1 MKLAF
6 IGLGTMGG
14 AMAANLQVAGHEV
27 RAYDLRR
34 VEGFRHR
41 CASAAEAAQGC
52 ELVFTSLPGPDDV
65 DEVAAELKPVLRAGA
80 AWFDLSTNSPQR
92 VRRVHEDL
100 RSKSIDF
107 LDAPVSGGA
116 SGAKTGKLAIW
127 VGGER
132 ALYDKYL
139 SVLRAM
145 GDQPFYVGPV
155 GAATVAKL
163 AHNIASFSIHAAL
176 AEIFTLGVKAGVE
189 PLALFR
195 ALRQGA
201 TGRKRTFDR
210 LAEHFLPGRY
220 DPPSFSLRLAHKD
233 ATLALELAKGTGV
246 PMPIG
251 QLALDEL
258 SRGIER
264 GWIDRDFRVAMT
276 LQEERAGVRPRIPAQ
291 ALQDALKE

>member
-14 AMAANLQVAGHEV
+14 AMAANLERAGHEV
-27 RAYDLRR
+27 RANDLRK
-34 VEGFRHR
+34 VEGFKHWFP
-41 CASAAEAAQGC
+41 SAAEAATGC
-52 ELVFTSLPGPDDV
+52 ELVLTSLPGPDDV
-65 DEVAAELKPVLRAGA
+65 DKVGAELKSALRAGA
-80 AWFDLSTNSPQR
+80 TWFDLSTNSPAR
-92 VRRVHEDL
+92 VRRLHGEL
-100 RSKSIDF
+100 AGRGIHF

-116 SGAKTGKLAIW
+116 SGAKSGKLAIW

-132 ALYDKYL
+132 ALYDKYV
-139 SVLRAM
+139 SVLKAM

-155 GAATVAKL
+155 GSATVAKL
-163 AHNIASFSIHAAL
+163 AHNIASFSIHTAM

-210 LAEHFLPGRY
+210 LAEHFLPGKY
-220 DPPSFSLRLAHKD
+220 DPASFSLRLAHKD
-233 ATLALELAKGTGV
+233 ATLALELAKESGV
-246 PMPIG
+246 PM
-251 QLALDEL
+251 QVANLALEEL
-258 SRGIER
+258 ARGIER
-264 GWIDRDFRVAMT
+264 GWIDRDFRAVMT
-276 LQEERAGVRPRIPAQ
+276 LQEERAGVSVRVRAE